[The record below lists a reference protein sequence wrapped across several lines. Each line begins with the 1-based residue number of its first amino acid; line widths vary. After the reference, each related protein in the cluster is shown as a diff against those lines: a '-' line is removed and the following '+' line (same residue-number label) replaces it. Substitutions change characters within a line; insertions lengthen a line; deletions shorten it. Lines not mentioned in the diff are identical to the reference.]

1 MTGRKGVSLFLKG
14 VSMKKYLTFGL
25 AVIITLATVVT
36 TPTPARAQ
44 SAGLV
49 TSIINRMERNRRDLR
64 SLRSTISMEKYDA
77 QIRDTDKRVGTLLYI
92 PGAGT
97 NQAVRIDW
105 RAPQETL
112 AVLDGKYTLLRP
124 RLKIA
129 YVGDA
134 NSSKNTKVNS
144 VLGFGL
150 NVTQAQLKTSF
161 DQQYL
166 GEEALW
172 GGVQT
177 SHVKLTPNGKAS
189 YSYAEI
195 WVDGSG
201 MTIQTKV
208 IERNGDTTTVR
219 LLDVQRN
226 VQLSKNEFKLDLG
239 ADIKRVRS

>member
-1 MTGRKGVSLFLKG
+1 
-14 VSMKKYLTFGL
+14 MKKFLTLGL
-25 AVIITLATVVT
+25 AVIITLATVGT
-36 TPTPARAQ
+36 MPRSASAQ

-64 SLRSTISMEKYDA
+64 TLRAGISMEKYDA

-92 PGAGT
+92 PGVGT
-97 NQAVRIDW
+97 NQAVRVDW

-134 NSSKNTKVNS
+134 NSSKNAKVNS

-150 NVTQAQLKTSF
+150 NVSQAQLKTSF
-161 DQQYL
+161 EPVQYL
-166 GEEALW
+166 GEETLW
-172 GGVQT
+172 GGIQT
-177 SHVKLTPNGKAS
+177 SHVKLVPKGKAS

-195 WVDGSG
+195 WVDDAG
-201 MTIQTKV
+201 MTMQAKV

-219 LLDVQRN
+219 LMDVQRN
-226 VQLSKNEFKLDLG
+226 VQLSKSEFKLDLG
-239 ADIKRVRS
+239 ADIKKVRG